1 MAWGTMRT
9 VVGGTDTILASDHN
23 TVRGNIL
30 VISPDGVVHT
40 FVQQSS
46 TPSAPGAGI
55 TAIYAKTDGS
65 LYSRSGA
72 SGAEQTLGG
81 SGFAERFT
89 FGGM

>member
-30 VISPDGVVHT
+30 VISPDGIVHT

-46 TPSAPGAGI
+46 SPSAPGAGL
-55 TAIYAKTDGS
+55 TAIYAKTDGA
-65 LYSRSGA
+65 LYTRSGA
-72 SGAEQTLGG
+72 SGGETPLGG
-81 SGFAERFT
+81 GGYTKT
-89 FGGM
+89 FLVMGA

>member
-46 TPSAPGAGI
+46 TPSAPGAGL
-55 TAIYAKTDGS
+55 TALYAKTDGS
-65 LYSRSGA
+65 LYIRSGA
-72 SGAEQTLGG
+72 SGSESPIGG
-81 SGFAERFT
+81 GGYGKT
-89 FGGM
+89 FLLMGA